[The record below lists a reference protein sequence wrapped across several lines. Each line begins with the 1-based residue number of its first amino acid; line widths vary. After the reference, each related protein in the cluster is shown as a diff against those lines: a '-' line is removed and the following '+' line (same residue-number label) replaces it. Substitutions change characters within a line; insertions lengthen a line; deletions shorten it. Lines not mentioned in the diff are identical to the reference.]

1 MEILKCIIF
10 KLKFICA
17 KTMHFAI
24 RIHLK
29 CHFRCSFFEISFT
42 GTWSDFVNKNNDSTN
57 DLSLR
62 DANVVTL
69 YDSYLQSYSTCMER
83 KKLWK
88 CAISQHYSKQNST
101 FLMSY
106 HKVITNKI
114 YNKVVHTFFIRIRQS
129 FN

>member
-62 DANVVTL
+62 DMYMILICKFTLHVWKEKSCENV
-69 YDSYLQSYSTCMER
+69 Q
-83 KKLWK
+83 
-88 CAISQHYSKQNST
+88 
-101 FLMSY
+101 FLN
-106 HKVITNKI
+106 IIQNKI
-114 YNKVVHTFFIRIRQS
+114 QHFWCHIIKLSQIKYIRKLCIHSSEFDNLLINFF
-129 FN
+129 FG